1 MKILKEYTDGFRWHN
16 GNTSSVPFEKDSDL
30 YKEKLEEGY
39 ELELMPQSEKDA
51 HEDSLRIQSIVD
63 EISTLESTI
72 TPRRLREALMGDS
85 SFIED
90 VEAQVAELRKGL

>member
-63 EISTLESTI
+63 EISTCLLYTSPS
-72 TPRRLREALMGDS
+72 PRDKRQSRMPS
-85 SFIED
+85 S
-90 VEAQVAELRKGL
+90 A